1 MDIIISCLI
10 VNIIHESSQVRL
22 SNNLSGDVRF
32 RRADID
38 SEGGSSEEDFELD
51 QELEEWLNDEKARRD
66 SFKRKMDS
74 KTARD
79 SLQRREAEWIIAGQ
93 ITQQFWS
100 EIEVHYDDAEAIVE
114 DGNFVGYDSVMDW
127 KNESSISDDVN

>member
-10 VNIIHESSQVRL
+10 VNFIHESSKVRL

-38 SEGGSSEEDFELD
+38 SEGGSSEEDFQLD

-66 SFKRKMDS
+66 SFERKMDS

-79 SLQRREAEWIIAGQ
+79 SL
-93 ITQQFWS
+93 
-100 EIEVHYDDAEAIVE
+100 
-114 DGNFVGYDSVMDW
+114 
-127 KNESSISDDVN
+127 

>member
-10 VNIIHESSQVRL
+10 VNFIHESSKVRL

-38 SEGGSSEEDFELD
+38 SEGSRSEEDFELD

-66 SFKRKMDS
+66 WK
-74 KTARD
+74 
-79 SLQRREAEWIIAGQ
+79 
-93 ITQQFWS
+93 
-100 EIEVHYDDAEAIVE
+100 DAKL
-114 DGNFVGYDSVMDW
+114 S
-127 KNESSISDDVN
+127 

>member
-10 VNIIHESSQVRL
+10 VNIIHESSKVRL
-22 SNNLSGDVRF
+22 SNNLLGDVRF

-66 SFKRKMDS
+66 SFERKMDS

-79 SLQRREAEWIIAGQ
+79 SL
-93 ITQQFWS
+93 
-100 EIEVHYDDAEAIVE
+100 
-114 DGNFVGYDSVMDW
+114 
-127 KNESSISDDVN
+127 